1 MNTALRKLLLACLS
15 VPLVMLSHLL
25 VAKENTMHI
34 LIHINSDKTI
44 QAQLDDNPTARA
56 FYALLPL
63 SLSLRDFA
71 GTEKASDALPEK
83 LTTDEAPDGHK
94 PLAGELTLYSPWN
107 NLAIFYKDDKF
118 AKGLVRI
125 GQIKADSDSFDIPG
139 NLDIT
144 ISKDETHHD

>member
-1 MNTALRKLLLACLS
+1 
-15 VPLVMLSHLL
+15 
-25 VAKENTMHI
+25 MHI
-34 LIHINSDKTI
+34 LIQINGDQVI

-56 FYALLPL
+56 FYALMPL

-94 PLAGELTLYSPWN
+94 PLVGELTLYAPWN

-118 AKGLVRI
+118 ARGLVRM
-125 GQIKADSDSFDIPG
+125 GQIKADSDSFDMPG

-144 ISKDETHHD
+144 ITKDETHHD